1 LSAPDP
7 SSGRLRRLRALGVRL
22 SSPWRGASRTTRAL
36 AAGLVL
42 VVVVLAGALAALR
55 PEAPGSAL
63 RFDELLTSAAGGE
76 VTQARLLDQDN
87 RVVGRLADGR
97 RFHAT
102 YPANAA
108 ATADLLGALAAGG
121 TPLEVD
127 AQTAKATIRLLATTV
142 LPLVLLANLF
152 ALFVTAG
159 GSGSSGIAEVT
170 DFSRMERGATDGSGT
185 GFADVA
191 GVDEAIE
198 ELSEVVEYLTNPDR
212 FAAMGASPP
221 KGVLLHGP
229 PGCGKTLLARAVA
242 GEARVPF
249 FSVAGAEF
257 VESLV
262 GVGAARVRDLFAQ
275 VRRQAPAIVFIDEVD
290 AAGRR
295 RGGGAG
301 GGEER
306 DNTLNQLLVEMDGFE
321 PTAGIVIMA
330 ATNRPDILDPALL
343 RPGRFDRH
351 VMIERPDLER
361 REAILRLHA
370 AKRPTSPR
378 VDFAA
383 LATRTAGFTG
393 ADLANVVNE
402 AALLTIRAVRSQLEP
417 EAFAE
422 AIERVQHGPRR
433 RGHLLSTE
441 ERRHVAAH
449 EAGRVLAAELLGRRD
464 PEERASLTARGG
476 AGRRGLTSGDATVT
490 SRARLLDLLTLA
502 LAGRSGEAL
511 LAGDVSTASDDDLR
525 HATELARRIAG
536 RHGMVPELGLATLVE
551 ADGDHLD
558 GTALPAWISDATHAE
573 LDHHVEQLLA
583 EASARATEL
592 LEAARPQ
599 LDQVHTALLERET
612 LEPADLA
619 QLLGAPAPEG
629 RHPAAV

>member
-1 LSAPDP
+1 
-7 SSGRLRRLRALGVRL
+7 
-22 SSPWRGASRTTRAL
+22 
-36 AAGLVL
+36 VL

-63 RFDELLTSAAGGE
+63 RFDELLTAAAAGE
-76 VTQARLLDQDN
+76 VTEARLLDQDN

-121 TPLEVD
+121 ASLEVD

-159 GSGSSGIAEVT
+159 GSGGSGIAAVT
-170 DFSRMERGATDGSGT
+170 DFSRMERGATQGSGT

-198 ELSEVVEYLTNPDR
+198 ELSEVVEYLTNPER
-212 FAAMGASPP
+212 FAALGASPP

-295 RGGGAG
+295 RGAGAG

-321 PTAGIVIMA
+321 PSAGIVVIA

-370 AKRPTSPR
+370 AHRPTGPR

-383 LATRTAGFTG
+383 LAARTAGFTG

-402 AALLTIRAVRSQLEP
+402 AALLTIRAGRSELGP
-417 EAFAE
+417 EVFAE
-422 AIERVQHGPRR
+422 AVERVAHGPRR
-433 RGHLLSTE
+433 RGHILSAE
-441 ERRHVAAH
+441 ERHHVAAH

-464 PEERASLTARGG
+464 PDERVSLVARGG
-476 AGRRGLTSGDATVT
+476 AGRKGLAGGDATVT
-490 SRARLLDLLTLA
+490 SRARLLDVLA
-502 LAGRSGEAL
+502 LGLAGRAGEAL
-511 LAGDVSTASDDDLR
+511 LVGDVSTASDDDLR

-551 ADGDHLD
+551 SDGDHLD
-558 GTALPAWISDATHAE
+558 GAALPAWISDATHAE
-573 LDHHVEQLLA
+573 LDRHVQDLLA
-583 EASARATEL
+583 EAEARATEL
-592 LEAARPQ
+592 LEAARPR
-599 LDQVHTALLERET
+599 LDRLHAALLERET
-612 LEPADLA
+612 LEGADLA
-619 QLLGAPAPEG
+619 ALLDGEQA
-629 RHPAAV
+629 